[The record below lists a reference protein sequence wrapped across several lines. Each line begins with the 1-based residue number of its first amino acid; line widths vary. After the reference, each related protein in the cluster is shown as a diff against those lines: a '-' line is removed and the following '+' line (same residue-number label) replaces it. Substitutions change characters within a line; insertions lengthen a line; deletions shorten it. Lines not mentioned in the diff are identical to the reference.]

1 VTAVPLAIVDSP
13 FAIAGLLGVVV
24 ALLVVDLLLFARGRE
39 PTFRESA
46 SWSLAWF
53 VLGLAIVLPILALD
67 GGGAAVNYVT
77 VYLIERSLSLDNLF
91 VFLLIFGY
99 FAVPQPHRSK
109 LLFYGIALA
118 LLMRG
123 LAILVGVALI
133 ERFAFVLYVLGVLLL
148 YLAYRIL
155 RGVGEDL
162 DPRQSP
168 AVRLVT
174 RLLPFTDRD
183 AGGRF
188 VTRESGRRQGTPLLI
203 ALVSIVAADIA
214 FAVDS
219 IPAAFAITTDAFV
232 IWTANAF
239 ALLGLRA
246 LFSLVEELIVRF
258 RYLDET
264 IAVVLA
270 VVAAKILL
278 ADVVHV
284 GPAVSLGLVL
294 LCFAVGIAVSLRAD
308 RRDPEGAGERRAR
321 RAAT

>member
-1 VTAVPLAIVDSP
+1 MAAVI
-13 FAIAGLLGVVV
+13 
-24 ALLVVDLLLFARGRE
+24 ALLFVDLVFFARGRE
-39 PTFRESA
+39 PSFRESA
-46 SWSLAWF
+46 AWSIAWF
-53 VLGLAIVLPILALD
+53 VVGLAIALPVLALD
-67 GGGAAVNYVT
+67 GGGSAVNYLT

-99 FAVPQPHRSK
+99 FAVPHRHRPK

-123 LAILVGVALI
+123 AAILVGVELV
-133 ERFAFVLYVLGVLLL
+133 ERFQFVLYVLGVLLL
-148 YLAYRIL
+148 YLAWKIL
-155 RGVGEDL
+155 RGVEEEA
-162 DPRQSP
+162 DPSRSA

-174 RLLPFTDRD
+174 RLLPFTDRYE
-183 AGGRF
+183 GGLFLARGKD
-188 VTRESGRRQGTPLLI
+188 GRRRGTPLLL

-239 ALLGLRA
+239 ALMGLRA
-246 LFSLVEELIVRF
+246 LFALVEELIVRF
-258 RYLDET
+258 RFLDET

-278 ADVVHV
+278 ADVIHI
-284 GPAVSLGLVL
+284 GPATSLAMVGAA
-294 LCFAVGIAVSLRAD
+294 FAVGIAASLRAD
-308 RRDPEGAGERRAR
+308 RRDPEGAAR
-321 RAAT
+321 RRTDRRPRPAEGG

>member
-1 VTAVPLAIVDSP
+1 V
-13 FAIAGLLGVVV
+13 
-24 ALLVVDLLLFARGRE
+24 E
-39 PTFRESA
+39 
-46 SWSLAWF
+46 
-53 VLGLAIVLPILALD
+53 
-67 GGGAAVNYVT
+67 
-77 VYLIERSLSLDNLF
+77 
-91 VFLLIFGY
+91 
-99 FAVPQPHRSK
+99 
-109 LLFYGIALA
+109 
-118 LLMRG
+118 
-123 LAILVGVALI
+123 LI

-148 YLAYRIL
+148 YLAYKIL
-155 RGVGEDL
+155 RGVGEDM
-162 DPRQSP
+162 DPRKSP

-174 RLLPFTDRD
+174 RLLPFTDRY
-183 AGGRF
+183 AGDRF
-188 VTRESGRRQGTPLLI
+188 VTREGGRRQGTPLLI

-284 GPAVSLGLVL
+284 GPVVSLCLVL
-294 LCFAVGIAVSLRAD
+294 LCFAVGIVVSLRAD
-308 RRDPEGAGERRAR
+308 HRDPEGARERRAR
-321 RAAT
+321 GAAGQA